1 MDVLL
6 PATSRTA
13 GRRARAP
20 HGTAVLTAHSEQA
33 AGNGGWLPVSNVIFN
48 SQFLSLFCCLPALSV
63 FRPRCSEA
71 MQGLFPVSQR
81 GAPHVSRG
89 RGGLHRKGHA
99 GGSPKQTERG
109 TCPTTS
115 AACPHHSEH
124 ACNTRS
130 HTWCDSTSCT
140 PRHGEVLCRRKER
153 PETEVLQPQKRP
165 CMEPWDTPLCTD
177 PEALKDPEAAVG
189 RTPTGTLASSNLPD
203 CHAEPCPT
211 ALQGLG
217 LHKHQPFPL
226 PGHET
231 QTAPIGSC
239 FFLFFFFFL
248 LYQDLAE
255 IDRVLSEWVMFAQ
268 RFVNATPYVRAQ
280 VCSRGLPGQH
290 ACALPSAIRAPRASR
305 EHQLPSLKV
314 H

>member
-1 MDVLL
+1 MHGCARREERGSGTQGEIRQGAAAGLAASPVLCSRPAGAFKVRHRRGCMDVLL

-63 FRPRCSEA
+63 FRPRCFEA

-109 TCPTTS
+109 TCPTAS
-115 AACPHHSEH
+115 AACPHHPEH

-140 PRHGEVLCRRKER
+140 PRHGEVL
-153 PETEVLQPQKRP
+153 
-165 CMEPWDTPLCTD
+165 
-177 PEALKDPEAAVG
+177 
-189 RTPTGTLASSNLPD
+189 
-203 CHAEPCPT
+203 
-211 ALQGLG
+211 
-217 LHKHQPFPL
+217 
-226 PGHET
+226 
-231 QTAPIGSC
+231 
-239 FFLFFFFFL
+239 
-248 LYQDLAE
+248 
-255 IDRVLSEWVMFAQ
+255 
-268 RFVNATPYVRAQ
+268 
-280 VCSRGLPGQH
+280 
-290 ACALPSAIRAPRASR
+290 
-305 EHQLPSLKV
+305 
-314 H
+314 